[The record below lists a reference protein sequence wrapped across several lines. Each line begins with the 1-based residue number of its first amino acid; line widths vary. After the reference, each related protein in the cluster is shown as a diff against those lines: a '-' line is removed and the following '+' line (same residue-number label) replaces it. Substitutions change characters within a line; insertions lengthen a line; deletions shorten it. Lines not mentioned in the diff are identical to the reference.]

1 MVSITNRSYNRL
13 GLSIRRVTSPV
24 DRDPEC
30 ASATKKHRGCICL
43 AVSSQGR
50 SSLGYLRP
58 YRAIITGGVL
68 CLVATNAAYIGVAVY
83 LKDAV
88 QAIKD
93 ARGIASIAEVF
104 GWLALPPDPTAAL
117 ERWRGAQ
124 TAVATGSAVHAVK
137 LLVLFALVTAVT
149 RIFSRVWIFNAARAA
164 EYDLRSD
171 LFGHAVSL
179 SPGYYRDHPTGDV
192 MSRLTNDV
200 QVVRAMW
207 GAGLVHLSNAVTSFA
222 TVLPFMLL
230 LDWKVALI
238 AIIPYPLIFFIGQL
252 MSRRIYTSMR
262 EVQGELGG
270 LSARI
275 QEDLGAIQVIKTY
288 GLEELRREGFVASSK
303 RLLQKNM
310 VAAIVRIQ
318 LTPTLNA
325 LASSAV
331 AILIVMGGRAVIH
344 TDLDVGEFTAF
355 AALLARLVW
364 PTLTLGFMLALVQ
377 RGRASW
383 SRLVALQDEVP
394 AIQDGPGA
402 PLAATPAPA
411 QVSVTGLTIQIGERK
426 LLEDVSFELAPST
439 VTAVVGR
446 TGSGKSTLVE
456 ALCRLIPVPAGSIK
470 IDGRD
475 ITDLPLD
482 SLRAQIGYAPQEA
495 FLFSTTI
502 ADNVAMGYG
511 AGTAIPAARRI
522 ELERVGAAES
532 APDLSDEPRVTKA
545 ADAAGLTRDLAVMP
559 DRLATVVGERGITLS
574 GGQRQ
579 RVALA
584 RALSAEPRLLVLDD
598 SLASVDAETE
608 RVILAN
614 LRRVMKGRTA
624 VLISHRV
631 AAIKDADQIIVLDG
645 GKVVATGTHPQ
656 LIARSGVYRDLYR
669 TQLDTEF
676 EIVDQGEGLG

>member
-1 MVSITNRSYNRL
+1 M
-13 GLSIRRVTSPV
+13 
-24 DRDPEC
+24 
-30 ASATKKHRGCICL
+30 
-43 AVSSQGR
+43 SSQGR

-58 YRAIITGGVL
+58 YRTIIAGGVL
-68 CLVATNAAYIGVAVY
+68 CLVATNAAYIGVAVF

-93 ARGIASIAEVF
+93 ARGIADIAEVMRSLSLPAS
-104 GWLALPPDPTAAL
+104 LAAAL
-117 ERWRGAQ
+117 EDWRGVH
-124 TAVATGSAVHAVK
+124 TALATDSAIRAVK
-137 LLVLFALVTAVT
+137 MLVLFALVTAVT

-171 LFGHAVSL
+171 LFGHALAL

-207 GAGLVHLSNAVTSFA
+207 GAGLVHLSNAITSFA

-238 AIIPYPLIFFIGQL
+238 AIVPYPLIFFIGQL
-252 MSRRIYTSMR
+252 LSRRIYTSMR
-262 EVQGELGG
+262 AVQDELGG

-288 GLEELRREGFVASSK
+288 GLEGLRRKGFIESSK
-303 RLLQKNM
+303 RLLDKNM
-310 VAAIVRIQ
+310 IAAIVRIQ

-344 TDLDVGEFTAF
+344 TDLDVGEYTAL

-383 SRLVALQDEVP
+383 SRLVALQDEIP
-394 AIQDGPGA
+394 AIQDGHGE
-402 PLAATPAPA
+402 PLAAKPEPAH
-411 QVSVTGLTIQIGERK
+411 VVVKDLTVKIGERT
-426 LLEDVSFELAPST
+426 LLDHVSFELAPST
-439 VTAVVGR
+439 VTAIVGR

-456 ALCRLIPVPAGSIK
+456 ALCRLIPVPHGSIA

-511 AGTAIPAARRI
+511 AGTAIPAARRA

-532 APDLSDEPRVTKA
+532 APDLSDAPRVTEA
-545 ADAAGLTRDLAVMP
+545 ADAAGLTRDLAGMP
-559 DRLATVVGERGITLS
+559 DRLATIVGERGITLS

-584 RALSAEPRLLVLDD
+584 RALAAEPRLLVLDD

-624 VLISHRV
+624 VLISHRI
-631 AAIKDADQIIVLDG
+631 AAIKDADQILVLEQGAIVA
-645 GKVVATGTHPQ
+645 KGTHAE
-656 LIARSGVYRDLYR
+656 LIGQAGVYRDLYR
-669 TQLDTEF
+669 TQLDIEF
-676 EIVDQGEGLG
+676 EIRDVG